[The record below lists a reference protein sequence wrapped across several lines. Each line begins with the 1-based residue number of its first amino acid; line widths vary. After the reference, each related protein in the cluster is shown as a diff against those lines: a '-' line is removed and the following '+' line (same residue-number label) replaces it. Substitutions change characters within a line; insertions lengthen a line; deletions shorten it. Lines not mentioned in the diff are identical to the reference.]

1 MALVWIKPLI
11 NIIALKAGISR
22 CFYISDEDS
31 SVCFA
36 LAEKRFGQSIEIW
49 DAARIIGIHR
59 SSTVNAKYS
68 FFPNQLL
75 LSLTNFLCSKKPEGV
90 MIPTHLKVQSC
101 FHNNIKPLPSH
112 PPPIFTLTFSSRCW
126 QSKNDL
132 SRTQR
137 WIWWTHYENWV
148 VTVVRRI
155 DDQLWSFFRSATL
168 VRAVTTVGRI
178 VPNMFSTGPRGLN
191 WGQTSAA
198 GYFFYPNFIMVM
210 IIIIRVT
217 VLTSWRPS
225 QRPAISLTVF
235 TMQTGIKGL
244 SSKNWILEMIKI
256 FSSHYGKY

>member
-1 MALVWIKPLI
+1 MLLHLRRGFKCLLCFGWKKIWSKHWDLRCCQNYRNPPLI
-11 NIIALKAGISR
+11 NSQRQILIFSEPTFTFSNKLSLQQKAGGGDDPNTSEGTKLFSTITSNH
-22 CFYISDEDS
+22 
-31 SVCFA
+31 
-36 LAEKRFGQSIEIW
+36 
-49 DAARIIGIHR
+49 IHLIHHP
-59 SSTVNAKYS
+59 
-68 FFPNQLL
+68 F
-75 LSLTNFLCSKKPEGV
+75 SLTV
-90 MIPTHLKVQSC
+90 KVY
-101 FHNNIKPLPSH
+101 
-112 PPPIFTLTFSSRCW
+112 TFSSRCW

>member
-1 MALVWIKPLI
+1 MLPELSESTAHQ
-11 NIIALKAGISR
+11 
-22 CFYISDEDS
+22 
-31 SVCFA
+31 
-36 LAEKRFGQSIEIW
+36 QSTPNT
-49 DAARIIGIHR
+49 H
-59 SSTVNAKYS
+59 
-68 FFPNQLL
+68 FFR
-75 LSLTNFLCSKKPEGV
+75 TNFYFLLQTFFAAKSRRGWWSQHIWRYKAV
-90 MIPTHLKVQSC
+90 
-101 FHNNIKPLPSH
+101 FHNNIKPCH

-198 GYFFYPNFIMVM
+198 GYFFHPTFIMVM